1 MYNLDRIE
9 SCVDARDLV
18 NLAMQGGGPSD
29 EVLSPT
35 SILEVS
41 YEGQGPEGSIE
52 NSQEDSNEESDE

>member
-18 NLAMQGGGPSD
+18 TLAMQGGGPSD

-35 SILEVS
+35 SIMEVS
-41 YEGQGPEGSIE
+41 YEG
-52 NSQEDSNEESDE
+52 